1 MSEPVRLRL
10 GLQQKRAADLEARV
24 RRLLAPLRGDERALD
39 SGCGT
44 GALAYALA
52 PHVGEVV
59 GVDDSEE
66 FLAAA
71 REEAPPNC
79 VFTAGDAQHLSFD
92 YGEFDLAGCLR
103 VLHHVRRP
111 ELVVSELVRVTRP
124 GGTILV
130 IDQLGSVDPVRSL
143 EQDRFE
149 RARDA
154 SHQRLLP
161 DADIRSLLDAN
172 DLVVIDNE
180 IVREHRDV
188 ELFLDLVG
196 LEGEERERVRRMAP
210 APVYEI
216 EVGWYVA
223 RKPGAAAM

>member
-1 MSEPVRLRL
+1 MADPVQLRVE
-10 GLQQKRAADLEARV
+10 LQQERAAELEARV
-24 RRLLAPLRGDERALD
+24 LRLLAPLRGDERALD

-52 PHVGEVV
+52 PHVREVV
-59 GVDDSEE
+59 GVDTSPG

-71 REEAPPNC
+71 REHAPPNTTF
-79 VFTAGDAQHLSFD
+79 VEGDAQALPFG

-111 ELVVSELVRVTRP
+111 ELVVSELARVTRP
-124 GGTILV
+124 GGLLLV
-130 IDQLGSVDPVRSL
+130 VDQLGAVDPSRAL

-149 RARDA
+149 RARDP

-161 DADIRSLLDAN
+161 DADVRSLLEAN
-172 DLVVIDNE
+172 DLVVRANE
-180 IVREHRDV
+180 VVRERRDV
-188 ELFLDLVG
+188 EHFLDLAG

-210 APVYEI
+210 APVYEVEI
-216 EVGWYVA
+216 GWYVA
-223 RKPGAAAM
+223 RKPGAGL